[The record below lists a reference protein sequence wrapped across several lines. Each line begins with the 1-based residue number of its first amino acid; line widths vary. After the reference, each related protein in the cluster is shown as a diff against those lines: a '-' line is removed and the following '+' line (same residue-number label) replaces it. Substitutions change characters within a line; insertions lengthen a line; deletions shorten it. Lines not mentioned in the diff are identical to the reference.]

1 VWLHTYLNYS
11 NAHTYFRF
19 GLVISKKFFTMRVMM
34 CWHRLPRQVGDGSV
48 QGQAGQGFEQPG
60 LVEDV
65 SAHGRGFGT
74 R

>member
-1 VWLHTYLNYS
+1 MLRNEACIEILHYEGGETLEQVAQRS
-11 NAHTYFRF
+11 CGCT
-19 GLVISKKFFTMRVMM
+19 
-34 CWHRLPRQVGDGSV
+34 LPGRV
-48 QGQAGQGFEQPG
+48 QGQFGWSSEQHG